1 MNNTKPL
8 IVLSNCSVSG
18 FVRYLMNLITKIFY
32 IQNVIQN
39 FLCTNVM
46 V

>member
-32 IQNVIQN
+32 IQNVIQD